1 MSHPRIAVAGF
12 QHETNTFAPLKTRY
26 EDFEASGAWPAL
38 TQADDLFSVFRG
50 LNIPLGGFI
59 DAAPQNWDLVPIL
72 WSNAEPGGYVMQ
84 QAFDRIAA
92 MICDGVAAA
101 GPLDGIYLDLHGAM
115 VTEDFEDGEGELLRR
130 LRAVVGPDLP
140 IAVSL
145 DLHGNLT
152 RDFIDLASVVA
163 IYRTYPHVDMAAT
176 GARAQKLLA
185 QILEQGQ
192 PFAKAFR
199 PVDYLIPLQAQSTM
213 REPGRRLYG
222 LLPGLETDGVT
233 SVDLAF
239 GFPPADIHHCGP
251 TIVAYGSD
259 QGAVDR
265 AADEMLSVLQ
275 ASESDFHNPLIPS
288 NAAAR
293 QAMEL
298 AEKAG
303 KPVVLA
309 DPQDNPGAGAVG
321 DTTGLLKAL
330 VAEGAQK
337 ACLGMLWD
345 PETAARAQEVGIGG
359 EFDAAIGACIAQ
371 PDCSALE
378 VRVRVEAL
386 SDGRF
391 LFTGPMYGGT
401 HADLGQMAVLSILD
415 DASDVRVVVGSHRAQ
430 NADQAIF
437 RHIGI
442 EPGEQKIVAVK
453 SAVHF
458 LADYQPIAQEVI
470 FADAPGAN
478 PCQLDLIPFKRLRP
492 GVRLGPMGPA
502 YQKAA
507 E

>member
-1 MSHPRIAVAGF
+1 MSRPRIAVAGF
-12 QHETNTFAPLKTRY
+12 QHETNTFAPLKTRF

-38 TQADDLFSVFRG
+38 TKTSEIFSVFHG

-59 DAAPQNWDLVPIL
+59 TAASDSWELVPIL
-72 WSNAEPGGYVMQ
+72 WSYAEPGGYVSQ
-84 QAFDRIAA
+84 DAFDRIAE
-92 MICDGVAAA
+92 MICEGIAAA
-101 GPLDGIYLDLHGAM
+101 GPIDGIYLDLHGAM

-152 RDFIDLASVVA
+152 REFIDLASVVA

-192 PFAKAFR
+192 PFVKAFR
-199 PVDYLIPLQAQSTM
+199 QLEYLIPLQAQSTM

-222 LLPGLETDGVT
+222 LLPNLEGE
-233 SVDLAF
+233 SVASIDLAF

-251 TIVAYGSD
+251 TIVAYGND
-259 QGAVDR
+259 QTEVDR
-265 AADEMLSVLQ
+265 AADEMLSTLQ
-275 ASESDFHNPLIPS
+275 ASETDFHNPLIPS
-288 NAAAR
+288 NTAAR
-293 QAMEL
+293 QAMGL
-298 AEKAG
+298 AESAG
-303 KPVVLA
+303 KPVILA

-330 VAEGAQK
+330 VAEGAHK

-345 PETAARAQEVGIGG
+345 PDTAAKAHEVGVGG
-359 EFDAAIGACIAQ
+359 EFDAEIGACIPQ
-371 PDCSALE
+371 PDCSALQTS
-378 VRVRVEAL
+378 VRVEAL

-401 HADLGQMAVLSILD
+401 HADLGKMAVLSIRD
-415 DASDVRVVVGSHRAQ
+415 ENSDVRVVVGSHRAQ

-442 EPGEQKIVAVK
+442 DPSEQRIVAVK

-470 FADAPGAN
+470 FAEAPGAN

-492 GVRLGPMGPA
+492 GVRLGPNGPA
-502 YQKAA
+502 YRTAA